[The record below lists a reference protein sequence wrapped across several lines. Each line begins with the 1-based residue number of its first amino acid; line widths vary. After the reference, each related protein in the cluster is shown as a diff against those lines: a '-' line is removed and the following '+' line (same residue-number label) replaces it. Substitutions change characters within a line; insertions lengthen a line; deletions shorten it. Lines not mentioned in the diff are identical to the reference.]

1 MAKKTT
7 KRSITKA
14 ELIDA
19 LTAATS
25 DGVTKRQVR
34 EVLEAL
40 QAIGY
45 AQLKKRGVFTLPG
58 LVKLEVKARKKTKAG
73 VRKVFGEERF
83 LPSKPATKR
92 VAARAVAACQEA
104 AG

>member
-1 MAKKTT
+1 MAKNNT

-14 ELIDA
+14 QLIEAIADA
-19 LTAATS
+19 AG

-34 EVLEAL
+34 EGLDAL
-40 QAIGY
+40 QEVGY
-45 AQLKKRGVFTLPG
+45 AQLRKRGVFTLPG

-83 LPSKPATKR
+83 LPSRPAKKR
-92 VAARAVAACQEA
+92 VSARAVAACQDA